1 MIVASEPL
9 TSTGTLQR
17 KSIHDTSLIESGVL
31 EIKLVTIVSRLG
43 SIGYEVNIR
52 RASFEPGD
60 F

>member
-1 MIVASEPL
+1 MVVASEPL

-17 KSIHDTSLIESGVL
+17 KSIHDTSLIDSGVL

-43 SIGYEVNIR
+43 SIGYEVDIR
-52 RASFEPGD
+52 HALFESGD